1 MIRNNIVFI
10 GEENRT
16 NNDLY
21 QLLNWRFNVISC
33 TQPECVPLTA
43 VMEAK
48 PVIILVSLVGSKF
61 DMGGLFDSLLS
72 TCTGIPVMTIGNE
85 MESSIYNT
93 YYEKE
98 QFHKILRPVTG
109 KRVIDICRAV
119 IAGKTYAGVTTAA
132 DIQSSK
138 NDEKLHILVVDDN
151 AMVLRNIKGIL
162 DEKYSVAVAPNGIK
176 AFMSIGKRMPDLIL
190 LDYEMPE
197 MNGKEVLKKIQEDEE
212 LYEIP
217 VVFLT
222 SVDSKEI
229 VMELLSL
236 RPAGYLLKPVDS
248 DMLLDKIEE
257 ITGK

>member
-21 QLLNWRFNVISC
+21 QLLNWRFNVTNC
-33 TQPECVPLTA
+33 TQPECVPMTEVKA
-43 VMEAK
+43 AEPVM
-48 PVIILVSLVGSKF
+48 ILVSLVGSKF
-61 DMGGLFDSLLS
+61 DLSGLFEALLS
-72 TCTGIPVMTIGNE
+72 NCMGTPIVTIGNE
-85 MESSIYNT
+85 MESNAYNE

-98 QFHKILRPVTG
+98 HFHRIMRPVTG
-109 KRVIDICRAV
+109 KRVIDICRTI
-119 IAGKTYAGVTTAA
+119 IAGKNYAEMAA
-132 DIQSSK
+132 SESTVAK
-138 NDEKLHILVVDDN
+138 SDEKAHILVVDDN

-162 DEKYSVAVAPNGIK
+162 DEKYSVAVAPSGIK
-176 AFMSIGKRMPDLIL
+176 AFVAMGKKTPDLIL

-197 MNGKEVLKKIQEDEE
+197 MNGKEVLQKIQEDEE
-212 LYEIP
+212 LSEIP

-222 SVDSKEI
+222 SADSKEI

-236 RPAGYLLKPVDS
+236 RPAGYLLKPVDA
-248 DMLLDKIEE
+248 DMLFHKIEE